1 MNFFTFDLRKLIL
14 FVLVVAIPLI
24 TINLQRKS
32 EETLWFLKPFTSSA
46 GLVQQGFAS
55 FSSGVR
61 GTTSLY
67 LDLINVKKSNREL
80 LKENQELRAKL
91 GTMTELELENKR
103 LNDLLGFKQ
112 KSVMQLQ
119 AAKVISK
126 DILTERDTIIINR
139 GTTHGLKK
147 NMAAITVGGVVGY
160 VSRVEP
166 FTSQIMLISDP
177 YAAIDAIIQRS
188 RARGIIEG
196 HSSDDCRM
204 RYLKRDDDVQ
214 VGDLVVTSGL
224 TNMFP
229 KGFPVGTVTSVKKSK
244 YGMSQDVEIKPS
256 VNALNLEEVFIVINA
271 NSEDF
276 TPKPAEP
283 DPAPASVP
291 KERRGG

>member
-1 MNFFTFDLRKLIL
+1 
-14 FVLVVAIPLI
+14 VAIPLI

-32 EETLWFLKPFTSSA
+32 EETLWFLRPFTSSA

-67 LDLINVKKSNREL
+67 LDLIDIKKNNREL

-139 GTTHGLKK
+139 GSQHGLKK

-276 TPKPAEP
+276 TPKPVEP
-283 DPAPASVP
+283 EPAPASVP
-291 KERRGG
+291 KERKGG

>member
-1 MNFFTFDLRKLIL
+1 M
-14 FVLVVAIPLI
+14 
-24 TINLQRKS
+24 
-32 EETLWFLKPFTSSA
+32 
-46 GLVQQGFAS
+46 QQGFAS

-67 LDLINVKKSNREL
+67 LDLIDVKKNNREL
-80 LKENQELRAKL
+80 TKENQELRAKL

-139 GTTHGLKK
+139 GSQHGLKK

-166 FTSQIMLISDP
+166 LTSQIMLISDP

-196 HSSDDCRM
+196 HSLDDCRM
-204 RYLKRDDDVQ
+204 RYLKRDDDVL

-224 TNMFP
+224 TSMFP

-271 NSEDF
+271 NNEDF
-276 TPKPAEP
+276 TPKTEPEVAPAA
-283 DPAPASVP
+283 PAPAAP
-291 KERRGG
+291 TKERRGG